1 MYSPYFPSTTTL
13 HNIMTLMINKII
25 NMLRLKSYESDH
37 DDQKNIDRVY
47 LLFNTHQDVF
57 KLIPNYVCSIA

>member
-1 MYSPYFPSTTTL
+1 
-13 HNIMTLMINKII
+13 MTLMINKII